1 MILALFSGKYKVFD
15 AGNIITFN
23 GESNVEM
30 IVRPSAIFSFR
41 IIIDF
46 EENDGE
52 RSLERTVDEKE
63 RIIRIKCV
71 NFGAGAG
78 TAEPLELG
86 MAGGR
91 KMFLHLWVERIS
103 SSVFIRRVEY
113 TVFIER

>member
-1 MILALFSGKYKVFD
+1 MELFSGKYKVFD

-91 KMFLHLWVERIS
+91 
-103 SSVFIRRVEY
+103 
-113 TVFIER
+113 